1 MALATV
7 IITGVRIVEG
17 HFVTMLMQRS
27 KVESELLYYR
37 SLSVFRFKFFEK
49 QQQQNNPVHLFY
61 SHNFVAVVVV
71 VVVSFYRVEIFDQL
85 Y

>member
-1 MALATV
+1 M
-7 IITGVRIVEG
+7 IITDGAIIEG
-17 HFVTMLMQRS
+17 HFVMMLMQRS
-27 KVESELLYYR
+27 KVEGELLYHR
-37 SLSVFRFKFFEK
+37 LLSVFRFKFYEK

-71 VVVSFYRVEIFDQL
+71 VAVSFYRVELFDQL